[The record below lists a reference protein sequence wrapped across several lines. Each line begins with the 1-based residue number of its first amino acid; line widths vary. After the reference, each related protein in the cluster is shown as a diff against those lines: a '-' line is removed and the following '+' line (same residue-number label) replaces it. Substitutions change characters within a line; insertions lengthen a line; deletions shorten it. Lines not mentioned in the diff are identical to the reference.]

1 MIAFHLPFPESEEVL
16 AIYYALQEAGL
27 PCNIA
32 RSPDPA
38 MIRLRLCPYE
48 SKAEDYSDKVR
59 AFVAGWVAC
68 YYREDIPSTDRPLE
82 VSERVKPRKCLD
94 EKTCKDF

>member
-16 AIYYALQEAGL
+16 HIYYALQEAGL
-27 PCNIA
+27 PCIVT

-38 MIRLRLCPYE
+38 LIKVRLCPYE
-48 SKAEDYSDKVR
+48 SQAKDYTGEVR

-68 YYREDIPSTDRPLE
+68 YYREALPPTDEPLR
-82 VSERVKPRKCLD
+82 VSRVPKPRKCLD
-94 EKTCKDF
+94 EKACKDA